1 MLKVLELFSGTGSI
15 GKVCDELGYDKLS
28 LDLEMKADINI
39 NIMDWDYKEYPKDS
53 FDIVWAS
60 PPCVSYSRL
69 QYAWLGKMRNGK
81 IFTRE
86 IMEEDMKLADKLVE
100 RTLEII
106 MYFDPHYWFMEN
118 PQTSQLKT
126 RDIMK
131 GLPFYD
137 IDYCMYTDWGYKK
150 PTRIWT
156 NRDDFKPLRCD
167 GKGTCGN
174 MIEGTK
180 HHKRTC
186 GNKETRKKVKVR
198 DPTREE
204 KYRIPPELIYSLF
217 L

>member
-15 GKVCDELGYDKLS
+15 GKVCKELGLESLS
-28 LDLEMKADINI
+28 LDLEMDADIKI
-39 NIMDWDYKEYPKDS
+39 NIMDWDYKTYPQDS
-53 FDIVWAS
+53 FDIIWAS

-69 QYAWLGKMRNGK
+69 QYAWLGKVRHGK

-86 IMEEDMKLADKLVE
+86 MMEEDMKQADKLIK

-106 MYFDPHYWFMEN
+106 NYFNPHYWFMEN
-118 PQTSQLKT
+118 PQTSQLKS
-126 RDIMK
+126 RDIVK
-131 GLPFYD
+131 GLNYYD
-137 IDYCMYTDWGYKK
+137 VDYCMYSSWGYKK

-156 NRDDFKPLRCD
+156 NREDFIPLICD
-167 GKGTCGN
+167 RKGTCGN
-174 MIEGTK
+174 MIDG
-180 HHKRTC
+180 HHQRTC
-186 GNKETRKKVKVR
+186 GNKETRKKVKVQ